1 MTMTE
6 PKDEVIV
13 VWFLQEN
20 SDTSISITTDL
31 PSNCK
36 RKITQKLATQPKNK
50 DIRDMF
56 KQIEEYN
63 KKHDEEKES
72 IDKNEKHEE
81 SYLIEIY

>member
-36 RKITQKLATQPKNK
+36 RKITQKLATQPKNN

-81 SYLIEIY
+81 SYVIEID